1 MLPRKNFYLNA
12 LRLLLNHFYQ
22 NGGQTTHVHMHEY
35 LHFLLTHL
43 CHTALISP
51 SQSIAWRTKV
61 VWKRLFYT
69 ICCHLAILEVLLCC
83 NWCTNARFMCV
94 ELVCGA
100 CVGFS
105 QVIGNVKQPRVR
117 KRGVVETRLAAT
129 VMCKVN
135 YMQVDLLGLHFKIL

>member
-1 MLPRKNFYLNA
+1 
-12 LRLLLNHFYQ
+12 
-22 NGGQTTHVHMHEY
+22 
-35 LHFLLTHL
+35 
-43 CHTALISP
+43 
-51 SQSIAWRTKV
+51 
-61 VWKRLFYT
+61 
-69 ICCHLAILEVLLCC
+69 
-83 NWCTNARFMCV
+83 MCV